1 MTAVASLE
9 QATNTVH
16 RDHYAPSLTL
26 REARDLYFRNN
37 GFGDDG
43 GYGDKWVDFKIGP
56 VPFPFPNTAARIKAV
71 KVHDLHHI
79 VTGYRTNFVGELE
92 ISAWEIGGGCEDM
105 VAAWILNLSGMGFGF
120 LIAPSR
126 TFRAYVRG
134 RRGHTLYR
142 YAYGDELLAKTVAE
156 IRSETGAAREE
167 ERAAPGD
174 VLRAIAWG
182 IAGIFVGTLLFA
194 MLLPLAPIGFV
205 ITNLARKRA

>member
-9 QATNTVH
+9 RAETL

-37 GFGDDG
+37 GFGEDG
-43 GYGDKWVDFKIGP
+43 GYSDEWVDFKIGP
-56 VPFPFPNTAARIKAV
+56 VPFPFPNTAARIAAV

-79 VTGYRTNFVGELE
+79 VTGYRTSFVGELE
-92 ISAWEIGGGCEDM
+92 ISAWEIGGGCERM

-126 TFRAYVRG
+126 TLRAYVRG

-156 IRSETGAAREE
+156 IRAETGAARGE
-167 ERAAPGD
+167 APATIGD
-174 VLRAIAWG
+174 VLRAISWG
-182 IAGIFVGTLLFA
+182 ILGTVVGTLLFT

-205 ITNLARKRA
+205 ITNLARKRG

>member
-9 QATNTVH
+9 QDRKTVL
-16 RDHYAPSLTL
+16 RDHYATSLTL

-37 GFGDDG
+37 GFGEDG

-105 VAAWILNLSGMGFGF
+105 VAAWVLNLSGMGFGF

-126 TFRAYVRG
+126 TFRAFVRG

-142 YAYGDELLAKTVAE
+142 YAYCDALLAKTVAE
-156 IRSETGAAREE
+156 IRTETGADRSD
-167 ERAAPGD
+167 AAATVGD
-174 VLRAIAWG
+174 VVRAISWG
-182 IAGIFVGTLLFA
+182 ILGVLVGTLLFG